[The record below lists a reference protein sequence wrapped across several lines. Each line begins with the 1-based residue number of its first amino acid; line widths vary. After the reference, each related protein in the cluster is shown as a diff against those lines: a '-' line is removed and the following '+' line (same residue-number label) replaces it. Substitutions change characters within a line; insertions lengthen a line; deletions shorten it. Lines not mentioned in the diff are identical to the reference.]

1 MEGVSL
7 SSTDA
12 PAKDRLLVTICT
24 YNERENIVGLVSAI
38 RQAVPAADVLVVD
51 DNSPDGTADAVRQLQ
66 ATDAHIKLLSRADK
80 NGLGAA
86 TIAAFEYGLTHH
98 YDLLLNLD
106 ADFSHP
112 PERIPELLA
121 AMDRADLV
129 IGSRYVAGGSISGW
143 GPTRHIMSRVI
154 NSYARL
160 MLGIRSRDCSGA
172 FRCVRLSMLSDLDFN
187 AFVSKGY
194 AFQEEFLYR
203 CQRLG
208 CVLAEVPIA
217 FVDRRAGSSKI
228 NLREIVAAV
237 RDIATLGLHRLRG
250 KSVVKPQ
257 YALGTPNPR

>member
-66 ATDAHIKLLSRADK
+66 ATDAHINLLSRADK

-237 RDIATLGLHRLRG
+237 RDIAMLGLHRLRG